1 MKSFIKAVSV
11 YLPEK
16 ILTNEELNNEFPEWK
31 VFKLSKVTGINTRHI
46 SAVDEI
52 SSDMACK
59 AAEKL
64 FVEHKINR
72 KTIDFIMFCTQSND
86 YLTPTTACI
95 LQKRLN
101 IPTSCGAFD
110 YNLGCTGY
118 VYGLSIAKG
127 LIESGSAKNILL
139 LTAETITKYINPGD
153 KSTRILFGDGA
164 TASLISSAKENS
176 QSFIDRF
183 IFGTDGRGYKNIIL
197 KYGGARF
204 PLKDAITA
212 DLTDKYGNIQ
222 NETNFYMNGPAV
234 FNFSI
239 KIAPLAILQTLKKHK
254 LKLDDVDI
262 FVLHQANKII
272 LDTIRQKLKLPREKF
287 HLCIEDT
294 GNTVSSTIPIALND
308 AINKGI
314 IKNGSTV
321 MLVAFGVGYSWASC
335 IVKY

>member
-31 VFKLSKVTGINTRHI
+31 VFKLAKVTGINARHI

-64 FVEHKINR
+64 FTEHKINR

-101 IPTSCGAFD
+101 LSTSCGAFD

-127 LIESGSAKNILL
+127 LIETGSAKNILL

-164 TASLISSAKENS
+164 TASIISAAKDNS
-176 QSFIDRF
+176 QSFIDSF

-204 PLKDAITA
+204 PLKDSKTSDVA
-212 DLTDKYGNIQ
+212 DKYGNIQ

-254 LKLDDVDI
+254 LKLDDIDI

-308 AINKGI
+308 AVNKEI
-314 IKNGSTV
+314 IKKGSIV